1 MKMWPSKKDEG
12 ISLPPGR
19 SIEIDFCVEWKK
31 GKDEVVI
38 TTDKE
43 KFVLNGKNELF
54 LEVTSSNADTVRVQ
68 IVPDFKKRTIDI
80 VEIINANVKQTTD
93 KNRGKIALVSIG
105 TSKDETVHIGEFL
118 KKWDENI
125 ETFGKRING
134 HKIRRNIF
142 MIFGIMVAAGNT
154 YMFIINNSP
163 MRYINAAFVIVC
175 IYLMSRLWISY
186 RGLFR
191 AYEEY
196 KEQRSRAF
204 EVAKDN

>member
-1 MKMWPSKKDEG
+1 MWTHKKDDG

-19 SIEIDFCVEWKK
+19 SLEIELCVEWKK
-31 GKDEVVI
+31 DKDEVVI

-54 LEVTSSNADTVRVQ
+54 LEVTSSNACTVRVQ
-68 IVPDFKKRTIDI
+68 IVPDFKKRTINI
-80 VEIINANVKQTTD
+80 VQIMNTNVRQTAD
-93 KNRGKIALVSIG
+93 KSMGKIEFVGID
-105 TSKDETVHIGEFL
+105 TSKDDTVHIGEFL

-134 HKIRRNIF
+134 YKIRRNIF